1 MRFSTKAIHV
11 GQKPDPATGAT
22 IPPIHLTSTYTQ
34 ELPGRHKGFEYS
46 RSNNPT
52 RSALEQCL
60 ASLEEGEACAAFS
73 SGIAAAAAVLQT
85 LRPGDG
91 VVGGHDLYGGTVRL
105 LTQHFVPWGLEVA
118 FAASTE
124 PDAYAEAANSLSR
137 PRLLWLE
144 TPSNPLLEIV
154 DIRALAALGQSRD
167 MRVLVDNTFAS
178 PYLQKPL
185 VLGADLVLH
194 STTKYLG
201 GHSDVIGGA
210 IVARSVDRLDP
221 IRFVQNAAGAVPGP
235 LDCYL
240 VQRGLKTLALRME
253 RHCRNARHVAKM
265 LSNHPKVKRVLY
277 PGFQNHPGHRVAAE
291 QMSGMGGMVTFELA
305 DGPETVD
312 GFFSHLQ
319 LFSTAESLGG
329 VESLASHPASMTHSS
344 LTPERRKAAGI
355 TDTMIRLS
363 VGIEDVEDLLRDL
376 ERALR

>member
-1 MRFSTKAIHV
+1 MRFSTKAIHI
-11 GQKPDPATGAT
+11 GQEPDPATGAT
-22 IPPIHLTSTYTQ
+22 IPPLHLTSTYTQ
-34 ELPGRHKGFEYS
+34 ELPGRHKGYEYS

-52 RSALEQCL
+52 RAALERCL

-73 SGIAAAAAVLQT
+73 SGMAAATAVLQT
-85 LRPGDG
+85 LRPRDG

-118 FAASTE
+118 FASGSE
-124 PDAYAEAANSLSR
+124 PDAYAEAASSLSR

-144 TPSNPLLEIV
+144 TPSNPLLDIV
-154 DIRALAALGQSRD
+154 DVRALAAVGKSRD
-167 MRVLVDNTFAS
+167 MQVLVDNTFAS

-185 VLGADLVLH
+185 VLGADRVLH

-210 IVARSVDRLDP
+210 IVARSAAQLEP
-221 IRFVQNAAGAVPGP
+221 IRFIQNTSGAVPGP

-240 VQRGLKTLALRME
+240 VHRGLKTLALRME

-265 LSNHPKVKRVLY
+265 LSNHPKVTRVLY
-277 PGFQNHPGHRVAAE
+277 PGFQNHPGHRVAAG
-291 QMSGMGGMVTFELA
+291 QMSGMGGMVTFELVE
-305 DGPETVD
+305 GPEAVES
-312 GFFSHLQ
+312 FFTNLHV
-319 LFSTAESLGG
+319 FSTAESLGG

-344 LTPERRKAAGI
+344 LSAERRKAAGI
-355 TDTMIRLS
+355 SDTMIRLS